1 VLDKRKGGEMKIEV
15 NYSQAEIVAMIEAS
29 HADAFGNPPDGMKW
43 EVYLRTYGD
52 CTITSVKAD
61 DPVETETKNDEA

>member
-1 VLDKRKGGEMKIEV
+1 MKIEV

-61 DPVETETKNDEA
+61 PVETESKPVNDEV